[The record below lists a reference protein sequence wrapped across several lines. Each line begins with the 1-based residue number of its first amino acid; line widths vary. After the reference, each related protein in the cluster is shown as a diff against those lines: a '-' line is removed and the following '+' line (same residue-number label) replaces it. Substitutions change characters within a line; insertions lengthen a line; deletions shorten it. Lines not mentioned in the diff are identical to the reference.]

1 MMGDI
6 KALLRERGK
15 LTRRQLA
22 RHFSMA
28 PDAIEPMLKLLV
40 DKGQLRTEMICGGGC
55 SGCSCAN
62 EADLTLYEI
71 CERVTQA
78 G

>member
-1 MMGDI
+1 MMGEI
-6 KALLRERGK
+6 KALLRKRGK

-22 RHFSMA
+22 RHFSMS

-55 SGCSCAN
+55 SGCACAN

-71 CERVTQA
+71 CDEDTSSE
-78 G
+78 